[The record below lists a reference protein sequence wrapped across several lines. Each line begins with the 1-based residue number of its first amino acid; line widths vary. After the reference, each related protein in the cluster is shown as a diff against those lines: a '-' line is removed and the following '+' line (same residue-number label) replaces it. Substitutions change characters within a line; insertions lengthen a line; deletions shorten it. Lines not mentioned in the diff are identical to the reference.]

1 MTWVIVVVAV
11 VVVLVLVALAL
22 GRSRSAALKR
32 RFGPEYDRTV
42 DEEGGRRAAEA
53 SLRDRAKR
61 RDALEIRELPPEDR
75 LQFAAR
81 WRDVQSGFVDE
92 PRRAVDDADRLVQ
105 EVMRRRGYPVDE
117 FDERLEMVSVDHPEL
132 AENYRVAH
140 AIQRRSGSDS
150 ASVDDLR
157 EAFQRYRALF
167 DDLLAER
174 TGDGEGA
181 DADEREEINED
192 DRELADERDEIV
204 EDDRELADEHDEIV
218 EDDRELADEHDV
230 PREHDVRRGG
240 RTQ

>member
-11 VVVLVLVALAL
+11 VVVLALAAVAL
-22 GRSRSAALKR
+22 GRGRSAALRR

-61 RDALEIRELPPEDR
+61 RDELEIRELPSDAR
-75 LQFAAR
+75 LQFATQ
-81 WRDVQSGFVDE
+81 WRDVQSGFVDD
-92 PRRAVDDADRLVQ
+92 PRRAVDDADGLVQ
-105 EVMRRRGYPVDE
+105 EVMRERGYPVEE
-117 FDERLEMVSVDHPEL
+117 FDERIEMVSVDHPEL

-140 AIQRRSGSDS
+140 SIQRRSGTDA

-167 DDLLAER
+167 DDLLA
-174 TGDGEGA
+174 DAA
-181 DADEREEINED
+181 DVDDDAPADEYAKD
-192 DRELADERDEIV
+192 DPDVADEGGVSPERQV
-204 EDDRELADEHDEIV
+204 
-218 EDDRELADEHDV
+218 
-230 PREHDVRRGG
+230 RGG

>member
-11 VVVLVLVALAL
+11 VVVIALAAVAL
-22 GRSRSAALKR
+22 GWGRSAALRR

-61 RDALEIRELPPEDR
+61 RDELEIRELPSDAR
-75 LQFAAR
+75 LQFGTR
-81 WRDVQSGFVDE
+81 WRDVQSGFVDD
-92 PRRAVDDADRLVQ
+92 PRRAVDDADGLVQ
-105 EVMRRRGYPVDE
+105 EVMRERGYPVEE
-117 FDERLEMVSVDHPEL
+117 FDERIEMVSVDHPEL

-140 AIQRRSGSDS
+140 SIQRRSGTDA

-167 DDLLAER
+167 DDLLADAADVDHDSPDDEYA
-174 TGDGEGA
+174 GDDRDA
-181 DADEREEINED
+181 ADEDGVSRE
-192 DRELADERDEIV
+192 RHV
-204 EDDRELADEHDEIV
+204 
-218 EDDRELADEHDV
+218 
-230 PREHDVRRGG
+230 RGG

>member
-11 VVVLVLVALAL
+11 VVVVALAALAL
-22 GRSRSAALKR
+22 GRGRSAALKR
-32 RFGPEYDRTV
+32 RFGSEYYRTV

-61 RDALEIRELPPEDR
+61 RDELELRELPPGAR
-75 LQFAAR
+75 SQFAAR
-81 WRDVQSGFVDE
+81 WRDVQSGFVDD
-92 PRRAVDDADRLVQ
+92 PRRAVEDADRLVQ
-105 EVMRRRGYPVDE
+105 EVMRQRGYPVDE

-140 AIQRRSGSDS
+140 AIQGRSDSDS

-167 DDLLAER
+167 ADLLA
-174 TGDGEGA
+174 DGTASPRE
-181 DADEREEINED
+181 DADT
-192 DRELADERDEIV
+192 DEV
-204 EDDRELADEHDEIV
+204 V

-230 PREHDVRRGG
+230 PREHDVR
-240 RTQ
+240 

>member
-11 VVVLVLVALAL
+11 VVVLALAALAL
-22 GRSRSAALKR
+22 GRGRSTALKR
-32 RFGPEYDRTV
+32 RFGPEYDRSV

-61 RDALEIRELPPEDR
+61 RDELEIRELPPAAR
-75 LQFAAR
+75 LEFAAG
-81 WRDVQSGFVDE
+81 WRDVQSGFVDD
-92 PRRAVDDADRLVQ
+92 PRRAVDDADALVQ
-105 EVMRRRGYPVDE
+105 EVMRQRGYPVDE

-140 AIQRRSGSDS
+140 AIQRRRDGDS

-174 TGDGEGA
+174 AGDREDTDA
-181 DADEREEINED
+181 DNDADEEVAD
-192 DRELADERDEIV
+192 DRDLADED
-204 EDDRELADEHDEIV
+204 
-218 EDDRELADEHDV
+218 
-230 PREHDVRRGG
+230 DVRRE
-240 RTQ
+240 RDVR

>member
-11 VVVLVLVALAL
+11 VVVLALAALAL
-22 GRSRSAALKR
+22 GRGRSASLKR
-32 RFGPEYDRTV
+32 RFGPEYYRSV

-61 RDALEIRELPPEDR
+61 RDELEIRELPPEAR
-75 LQFAAR
+75 SQFADR
-81 WRDVQSGFVDE
+81 WRDVQSGFVDD
-92 PRRAVDDADRLVQ
+92 PGRAVDDADGLVQ
-105 EVMRRRGYPVDE
+105 EVMRQRGYPVDE

-174 TGDGEGA
+174 AGDRDDA
-181 DADEREEINED
+181 DADEIV
-192 DRELADERDEIV
+192 ADETV
-204 EDDRELADEHDEIV
+204 A
-218 EDDRELADEHDV
+218 DDRELADEHDV
-230 PREHDVRRGG
+230 RREHDVR
-240 RTQ
+240 

>member
-11 VVVLVLVALAL
+11 VVVIALAVVAL
-22 GRSRSAALKR
+22 GWSRSAALRR

-61 RDALEIRELPPEDR
+61 RDELEIRELSSEAR
-75 LQFAAR
+75 SQFAAQ
-81 WRDVQSGFVDE
+81 WRNVQSGFVDN

-105 EVMRRRGYPVDE
+105 RVMRERGYPVDE

-140 AIQRRSGSDS
+140 SIQRRGGTDG
-150 ASVDDLR
+150 APVVDDLR

-167 DDLLAER
+167 DDLLA
-174 TGDGEGA
+174 DGA
-181 DADEREEINED
+181 DVDHDATADED
-192 DRELADERDEIV
+192 AAADEYAGLDRDATD
-204 EDDRELADEHDEIV
+204 EDGVSRERHV
-218 EDDRELADEHDV
+218 
-230 PREHDVRRGG
+230 RGG

>member
-11 VVVLVLVALAL
+11 VVVLALAALAL
-22 GRSRSAALKR
+22 GRGRSAALKR
-32 RFGPEYDRTV
+32 RFGPEYYRTV

-61 RDALEIRELPPEDR
+61 RDELEIRELPPAAR
-75 LQFAAR
+75 LEFAAG
-81 WRDVQSGFVDE
+81 WRDVQSGFVDD
-92 PRRAVDDADRLVQ
+92 PRRAVDDADALVQ
-105 EVMRRRGYPVDE
+105 EVMRQRGYPVDE

-140 AIQRRSGSDS
+140 AIQRRRDGDS

-174 TGDGEGA
+174 AGDREDTDA
-181 DADEREEINED
+181 DNDADEEVAD
-192 DRELADERDEIV
+192 DRDLADED
-204 EDDRELADEHDEIV
+204 
-218 EDDRELADEHDV
+218 
-230 PREHDVRRGG
+230 DVRRE
-240 RTQ
+240 RDVR